1 MTDQEELQ
9 RLKALRVKIIGA
21 LDGALE
27 NADVENYSFGD
38 GNGNQSVRR
47 RNPQQLLDM
56 LKELDKQIDVLER
69 AALGGGVRTLGMNRY
84 G

>member
-9 RLKALRVKIIGA
+9 KLKALRIKIIGA

-47 RNPQQLLDM
+47 RNPMQLMEM

-69 AALGGGVRTLGMNRY
+69 AALGGGIRTMGTNRY